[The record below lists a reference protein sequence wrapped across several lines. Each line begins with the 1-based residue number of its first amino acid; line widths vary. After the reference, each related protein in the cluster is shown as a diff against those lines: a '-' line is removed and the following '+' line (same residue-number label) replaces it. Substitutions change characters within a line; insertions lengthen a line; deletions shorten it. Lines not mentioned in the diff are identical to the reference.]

1 MFCVSYNTIICYQ
14 QHIILFRNCYINLC
28 DTCLIKMDS
37 KDVGLLA
44 LFIVMTLA
52 VMAGIFI
59 MDTVKVN
66 VTGA

>member
-1 MFCVSYNTIICYQ
+1 
-14 QHIILFRNCYINLC
+14 
-28 DTCLIKMDS
+28 MDS